1 MTARRRAPHPLL
13 RPFVRELWS
22 CDADP
27 AGEAQARIE
36 RLLPSG
42 LMHLVLRLDDAPVQ
56 LLRSPADERGEA
68 LAPAVLA
75 GARTAPYL
83 KRLHARSA
91 SVGATLRPGAAQ
103 WLFGAAADAFTGHH
117 VPLDAVLGADAR
129 HLRERLLDAP
139 DADARLVL
147 FEAWLLARRPPVG
160 AGQAAALVRLLRA
173 SGSVGAAVR
182 ASGLS
187 HRRFDTAFRQ
197 AAGLN
202 PKAWWRVRRFQAALR
217 ALGTA
222 AAPADIAAALGYS
235 DQSHFNRD
243 FLAMAGLTPGGF
255 RALAPDEPNHLPVPT
270 SRPR

>member
-22 CDADP
+22 CDAEP

-42 LMHLVLRLDDAPVQ
+42 LMHLVLRLDDAPVHR
-56 LLRSPADERGEA
+56 LCSPDDARGEA

-75 GARTAPYL
+75 GARMAPYL
-83 KRLHARSA
+83 KRLRARSA
-91 SVGATLRPGAAQ
+91 SVGATLLPGAAQ
-103 WLFGAAADAFTGHH
+103 WLFGAAADELTGRH
-117 VPLDAVLGADAR
+117 VPLDALLGTEAR
-129 HLRERLLDAP
+129 RLRERLLDAP
-139 DADARLVL
+139 GADARLAL
-147 FEAWLLARRPPVG
+147 FEAWLLARRPPVA
-160 AGQAAALVRLLRA
+160 AGQGVALVRLLRS
-173 SGSVGAAVR
+173 SGSVGSAVR

-202 PKAWWRVRRFQAALR
+202 PKAWLRVRRFQAALQ

-222 AAPADIAAALGYS
+222 SAPADIAAALGYS
-235 DQSHFNRD
+235 DQSHFNRE
-243 FLAMAGLTPGGF
+243 FLAMSGLTPARF
-255 RALAPDEPNHLPVPT
+255 RALAPDEPNHVPLPQPPL
-270 SRPR
+270 R

>member
-1 MTARRRAPHPLL
+1 MAARRRAPHPLL

-22 CDADP
+22 CDAEP

-42 LMHLVLRLDDAPVQ
+42 LMHLVLRLDDAPVH
-56 LLRSPADERGEA
+56 LLRSPTDVRGEA
-68 LAPAVLA
+68 LAHAVLA
-75 GARTAPYL
+75 GARTASYL
-83 KRLHARSA
+83 KRLRARSA
-91 SVGATLRPGAAQ
+91 SVGATLLPGAAQ
-103 WLFGAAADAFTGHH
+103 WLFGAAADELTGRH
-117 VPLDAVLGADAR
+117 VPLDALLGAEAR
-129 HLRERLLDAP
+129 RLRERLFDAA

-147 FEAWLLARRPPVG
+147 FEDWLLARRPPVG

-173 SGSVGAAVR
+173 SASVGAAVH

-202 PKAWWRVRRFQAALR
+202 PKAWLRVRRFQAALR

-222 AAPADIAAALGYS
+222 SAPADIAAALGYS
-235 DQSHFNRD
+235 DQSHFNRE
-243 FLAMAGLTPGGF
+243 FLAMAGLTPARF
-255 RALAPDEPNHLPVPT
+255 RALAPDEPNHLPEQAPL
-270 SRPR
+270 PR